1 MNLSKILWRTVLLSA
16 IGFTSTAEAKPD
28 PILGSY
34 KSNGFTIDIDETGT
48 YYGCDPRNRCL
59 RIPRRKSSRQGKAHI
74 WKNAGYIYRV
84 TPVGDKLI
92 NGHNT
97 RILVK
102 IINPQQKVIF
112 KRIFR
117 SQ

>member
-1 MNLSKILWRTVLLSA
+1 MNLSKILWRTVLLST

-28 PILGSY
+28 TILGSY
-34 KSNGFTIDIDETGT
+34 KSNGYTIDIENGK
-48 YYGCDPRNRCL
+48 YYACNPQNRCL
-59 RIPRRKSSRQGKAHI
+59 TIPRSKSRYNGRAKE
-74 WKNAGYIYRV
+74 WRNAGYLYRL
-84 TPVGDKLI
+84 TPVGNKLV

-97 RILVK
+97 RVLLK
-102 IINPQQKVIF
+102 IINPQQKVIS

>member
-1 MNLSKILWRTVLLSA
+1 MNPIKILWQTVLLSA
-16 IGFTSTAEAKPD
+16 IGFTSTVEAQPD
-28 PILGSY
+28 RILGSY
-34 KSNGFTIDIDETGT
+34 KSNGYTIDIDGDE
-48 YYGCDPRNRCL
+48 YHGCDPRNRCL
-59 RIPRRKSSRQGKAHI
+59 TIPRSKSRRQGKAHI

-84 TPVGDKLI
+84 TPVGDTLI

-112 KRIFR
+112 SRIFR

>member
-28 PILGSY
+28 TILGSY
-34 KSNGFTIDIDETGT
+34 KSSGYTIDIEEGE
-48 YYGCDPRNRCL
+48 YHGCDPRNRCVT
-59 RIPRRKSSRQGKAHI
+59 IPRKKSRYQGKVKE
-74 WKNAGYIYRV
+74 WRNAGYLYRI

-102 IINPQQKVIF
+102 IINPQKKVIF

>member
-1 MNLSKILWRTVLLSA
+1 MNLSKILWQTVLLST

-28 PILGSY
+28 RIFGSY
-34 KSNGFTIDIDETGT
+34 KSNGYTIDIDRGV
-48 YYGCDPRNRCL
+48 YYGCDPRNRCVK
-59 RIPRRKSSRQGKAHI
+59 IPRNKSRYDGKMKE
-74 WKNAGYIYRV
+74 WRNAGYVYRV

-97 RILVK
+97 RILLK
-102 IINPQQKVIF
+102 IINPQQKVIS

>member
-1 MNLSKILWRTVLLSA
+1 MNLSKILWQTVLLSA

-34 KSNGFTIDIDETGT
+34 KSNGYTIDIDRGE
-48 YYGCDPRNRCL
+48 YHGCDSRNRCL
-59 RIPRRKSSRQGKAHI
+59 VIPRSKSSRQGKTKV
-74 WKNAGYIYRV
+74 WRNAGYLYRV
-84 TPVGDKLI
+84 TPIGDTLV

-97 RILVK
+97 RVLVK
-102 IINPQQKVIF
+102 VVNPQQKVIIN
-112 KRIFR
+112 RIFR